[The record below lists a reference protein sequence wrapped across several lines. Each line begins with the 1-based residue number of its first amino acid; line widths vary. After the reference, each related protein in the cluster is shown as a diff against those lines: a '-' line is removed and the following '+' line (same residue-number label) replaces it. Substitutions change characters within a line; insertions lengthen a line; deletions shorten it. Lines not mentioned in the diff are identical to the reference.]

1 MKTWSWLV
9 ALITAILLSANGA
22 WADGDFYVVAIGGAA
37 TRITSVPYIIT
48 KPGFYYFTGNLT
60 YSGTGD
66 AISIR
71 ADNVILDLMGFSL
84 TGAGKTISSCG
95 INPNFN
101 YNDIACNNV
110 EIRNGTVSGFGAG
123 VVGAGAS
130 ERVNRITALNNT
142 YGIWVA
148 GGNPSIEGCTCS
160 SNDRG
165 ILVGSGWIANCIA
178 NNNTDWGINLN
189 GPGAMVACVANN
201 NNGTGFVLAANGP
214 TPMMV
219 DQNSASGNDGFN
231 YNSGSNTN
239 IAWGTNVGR

>member
-1 MKTWSWLV
+1 MRKSFWL
-9 ALITAILLSANGA
+9 ATLLATALLSGTEA
-22 WADGDFYVVAIGGAA
+22 WADGDFFVVAGGGGVG
-37 TRITSVPYIIT
+37 TKITSVPYVII
-48 KPGFYYFTGNLT
+48 KPGFYYLGGNLA

-66 AISIR
+66 AISIQ
-71 ADNVILDLMGFSL
+71 ADNVILDLKGFSL
-84 TGAGKTISSCG
+84 TGAGKAISSCG
-95 INPNFN
+95 INPWSNN
-101 YNDIACNNV
+101 GTASNNV

-123 VVGAGAS
+123 VIGAAGS
-130 ERVNRITALNNT
+130 ERVNRIIAQNNT

-148 GGNPSIEGCTCS
+148 NGNPSIEGCTCS
-160 SNDRG
+160 NNDKG
-165 ILVGSGWIANCIA
+165 ILVGNGWIASCIA

-189 GPGAMVACVANN
+189 GPGSVVGCVAN

-219 DQNSASGNDGFN
+219 DQNSASGNGHN